1 MQEIKQGGRST
12 RKGEIYKR
20 TVEYMQNERKWNIYK
35 KESTGED
42 IQYSN
47 ESNKIYQIIENQN
60 ER

>member
-35 KESTGED
+35 KERKYRRRYT
-42 IQYSN
+42 IF
-47 ESNKIYQIIENQN
+47 K
-60 ER
+60 